1 MMKIPIK
8 YLEIFPCYEGDQTPE
23 QYPKALEKKPPS
35 LEIFKILLD
44 EEGHEQS
51 YLFLVWTE
59 DWPGDPQIPLL
70 SFVILQTFDSK
81 YPEFWFQHP
90 PPYQCHQN
98 HQLHLSLQGDIAGAV
113 LLFFVLSTERVV
125 CQAHLCYLLLS
136 IASFHELSLSLYE
149 IVLSLGQGC
158 HSYPCFSS
166 ANCIAVLAGANINNK
181 QI

>member
-1 MMKIPIK
+1 MRVIRHQNSTQSHWRRNLRPWRSSKFYWVRKAMSNLTCSWFEQRID
-8 YLEIFPCYEGDQTPE
+8 LET
-23 QYPKALEKKPPS
+23 
-35 LEIFKILLD
+35 
-44 EEGHEQS
+44 
-51 YLFLVWTE
+51 
-59 DWPGDPQIPLL
+59 PQIPLL
-70 SFVILQTFDSK
+70 SCVILQTFDSK